1 MHVKRFKTSKLW
13 PILLAVVFVWLNTYL
28 ISRSTFE
35 IELENKMQ
43 QFIYFISPLSLIV
56 LLFGLTMFASGKSR
70 KNFILTITLVLNF
83 ILAANVVF
91 YGFFDDFIT
100 LPVLLQTS
108 NMSDLGSSI
117 IGLLNIK
124 TFLCFAS
131 FLFLFAYFWKNKKEL
146 DFSPISF
153 RTKSSYFLTV
163 VLIFVF
169 NLGLSEAERPQLLT
183 RSFDR
188 KVLVK
193 NIGIYNYHLYDIML
207 STKTSAQKA
216 LADSTELIDIE
227 NYVKSN
233 EKKPDDKMFGL
244 AKDKNIILISL
255 ESMQNFVINNQVNG
269 KEITP
274 FLNDFIKESYYF
286 DNFFHQ
292 TGQGKTSDSEFIV
305 ANSLYPVDRG
315 AVFFTNPNN
324 TYNALPNILNQ
335 NGYYTSVFHANDRSF
350 WNRDIVYHS
359 FGYDRFFD
367 VESFDVND
375 ENSVGWGLKDIDFFQ
390 QSVQIMKDLPQP
402 FYAKMITLTNHYPF
416 DLDQEDRYIEPF
428 DSGDKTVDNYFLTV
442 RYLDEAVK
450 NLIQEL
456 KDNGLYENS
465 IIIMYGDHYG
475 ISENHNTAMEK
486 FLGKEITPYETVQ
499 LQKVPFIIHIP
510 GQEGKVIHDV
520 SGQIDIRPT
529 ILNLLGISSQNMIQF
544 GQDVFAKDNQPFTV
558 LRDGSFIT
566 DKYLFTNNILYDVKT
581 GEKVEDLSVVQ
592 PYIEKAKQEL
602 GFSDKIIYGDLLRF
616 YNDGNKSDKSNP

>member
-193 NIGIYNYHLYDIML
+193 NIGIYNYHLYDIVL

-233 EKKPDDKMFGL
+233 EKK
-244 AKDKNIILISL
+244 
-255 ESMQNFVINNQVNG
+255 
-269 KEITP
+269 T
-274 FLNDFIKESYYF
+274 
-286 DNFFHQ
+286 
-292 TGQGKTSDSEFIV
+292 
-305 ANSLYPVDRG
+305 R
-315 AVFFTNPNN
+315 
-324 TYNALPNILNQ
+324 
-335 NGYYTSVFHANDRSF
+335 
-350 WNRDIVYHS
+350 
-359 FGYDRFFD
+359 
-367 VESFDVND
+367 
-375 ENSVGWGLKDIDFFQ
+375 
-390 QSVQIMKDLPQP
+390 
-402 FYAKMITLTNHYPF
+402 
-416 DLDQEDRYIEPF
+416 
-428 DSGDKTVDNYFLTV
+428 
-442 RYLDEAVK
+442 
-450 NLIQEL
+450 
-456 KDNGLYENS
+456 
-465 IIIMYGDHYG
+465 
-475 ISENHNTAMEK
+475 
-486 FLGKEITPYETVQ
+486 
-499 LQKVPFIIHIP
+499 
-510 GQEGKVIHDV
+510 
-520 SGQIDIRPT
+520 
-529 ILNLLGISSQNMIQF
+529 
-544 GQDVFAKDNQPFTV
+544 
-558 LRDGSFIT
+558 
-566 DKYLFTNNILYDVKT
+566 
-581 GEKVEDLSVVQ
+581 
-592 PYIEKAKQEL
+592 
-602 GFSDKIIYGDLLRF
+602 
-616 YNDGNKSDKSNP
+616 